1 MDESHGSLYAGLPCA
16 AQLRGAIPLDVPLYV
31 VALLSFAILYLVLGV
46 FLVFALFITLIFL
59 FLYLALRYGNL
70 AENYPQGFGDVMI
83 TIIFIGVT
91 WAIFVLFGPKNPVE
105 FVGSGLTYTSSTA
118 VPIDAVIGI
127 GVIFAIAML
136 IIFSFAY
143 YRGDRIGSGSSGS
156 PASASDRDKPKQG
169 VGA

>member
-1 MDESHGSLYAGLPCA
+1 V
-16 AQLRGAIPLDVPLYV
+16 DVPLYV
-31 VALLSFAILYLVLGV
+31 VALLAFAILYLVLGV

-91 WAIFVLFGPKNPVE
+91 WAIFVLFGPKDPVP
-105 FVGSGLTYTSSTA
+105 FVGSGLTYTAATGI
-118 VPIDAVIGI
+118 PIDSVVAI
-127 GVIFAIAML
+127 GVIFSIAML

-143 YRGDRIGSGSSGS
+143 YRGDRMGGPSGPPSSAADS
-156 PASASDRDKPKQG
+156 KPKQG